1 MGSFIHVYTDGGG
14 IRECKVPDDFSGM
27 GSLPFVL
34 NFPDFRKS
42 LLASLAASS
51 TASRTSNIVTVTA
64 TAHGIPT
71 GSTYVGFRFFYPGSP
86 SLTAGWYDSIVS
98 IPDANT
104 ITFNAPGANFSSES
118 INGGAAYTTLTTIC
132 SMTIPAGYLK
142 PYSRLTSVLFRSGD
156 TTATVKNIRNILAG
170 SQMGLSGASTTPHG
184 THRVSIALDE
194 SKAYSS
200 GSQDQTLSNT
210 LPIINLDPSIA
221 QTFALQGSVAA
232 ASGFLTLIECALEI
246 VK

>member
-1 MGSFIHVYTDGGG
+1 MGSSIHVYTDGGG
-14 IRECKVPDDFSGM
+14 IREARVPDDFSGM

-42 LLASLAASS
+42 LLASLVNNS
-51 TASRTSNIVTVTA
+51 TASRASNIVTITA
-64 TAHGIPT
+64 TGHGVTT

-86 SLTAGWYDSIVS
+86 SLAAGWYDSITD
-98 IPDANT
+98 IQTNT
-104 ITFNAPGANFSSES
+104 ISFNAPGANFGSES
-118 INGGAAYTTLTTIC
+118 VNGAVAYTTLTTIC
-132 SMTIPAGYLK
+132 SMVIPAGYLK

-156 TTATVKNIRNILAG
+156 TTSTTKNIRNILAG
-170 SQMGLSGASTTPHG
+170 SQMGLSSAGTNPHG

-200 GSQDQTLSNT
+200 ASHDQVLSNT
-210 LPIINLDPSIA
+210 LPAINFDSSIA

-232 ASGFLTLIECALEI
+232 ASGFLTLIECSVEV